1 MVSERTKCNS
11 QGQGFTLIE
20 VLVVLAIVAL
30 LAAIAMPSWR
40 SIHDESIIREARVV
54 LHRLELRQQRF
65 MRQHARFASQAELPP
80 LAVLS
85 DAVSQRYQLAVEA
98 TPSTYR
104 LQLSDPEDVLPAL
117 TLDQRGDFERAS
129 EAVP

>member
-20 VLVVLAIVAL
+20 GLVVLAIVAL
-30 LAAIAMPSWR
+30 LAAMAMPSWQ

-65 MRQHARFASQAELPP
+65 KRQHARFAGQAELPP

-85 DAVSQRYQLAVEA
+85 DAVAQRYQLAVEA

-104 LQLSDPEDVLPAL
+104 LQLTDPENVLPPL
-117 TLDQRGDFERAS
+117 TLDQRGDFERAA